1 MDNKQTSIIEI
12 VKNEGVINPQAE
24 LIIKTFVP
32 IADEAK
38 RLIDGAKDII
48 VKDENDVV
56 NMGIAR
62 ERRLALQKIRVKAD
76 KERKR
81 LKEDAT
87 KYNSAVQGV
96 YNVIEKAISD
106 VEDHLET
113 QEKYAEN
120 LAKEKAAKIK
130 AERLLELSKY
140 VSDTS
145 VYNLDEMP
153 EEVFANLLSGC
164 KATWEKEQAELKK
177 IEDEKIEKEKKLSVY
192 KDRQIEFAKYS
203 EFVPDMDLTPDT
215 TEEDYQKMLVKG
227 KEGKKI
233 FDTNQEEI
241 KKAKEKTD
249 KVLAIVSEFQK
260 YKYSKKEIKP
270 EEISKM
276 SDLEIDK
283 LRYAIMEEH
292 KSEEKRLKKIEDD
305 KKKLEEDEK
314 KRLEDE
320 KKAEDERLEKER
332 QAALAPEKDKLTA
345 YAESIRTLK
354 SPEGLS
360 KAGLEVVK
368 TVEGKLLAI
377 SQEIKLKIKEL

>member
-24 LIIKTFVP
+24 LIINTFAP
-32 IADEAK
+32 IADEAQ
-38 RLIDGAKDII
+38 RLIDGAKDIV

-96 YNVIEKAISD
+96 FNIIEKAISKA
-106 VEDHLET
+106 EDHLET

-145 VYNLDEMP
+145 VYNLDDMA
-153 EEVFANLLSGC
+153 EEVFANLLAGC
-164 KATWEKEQAELKK
+164 KTTWEKEQAELKK

-203 EFVPDMDLTPDT
+203 EFVPDMALTPDT
-215 TEEDYQKMLVKG
+215 TEEDYQKMLSKG
-227 KEGKKI
+227 KEGKKV
-233 FDTNQEEI
+233 FDANQEEI
-241 KKAKEKTD
+241 KKAKEKTEKTLD
-249 KVLAIVSEFQK
+249 RMVKLSKYVNNLDQSQVAELSDAEFEKMLAS
-260 YKYSKKEIKP
+260 SKKVF
-270 EEISKM
+270 
-276 SDLEIDK
+276 
-283 LRYAIMEEH
+283 
-292 KSEEKRLKKIEDD
+292 DD
-305 KKKLEEDEK
+305 KEAKRIADEK
-314 KRLEDE
+314 QAEADKIAKDTKEKEDKRIADE
-320 KKAEDERLEKER
+320 KAEQER